1 MHLHFA
7 QGDTQDTTY
16 VAYLSCVTNVRLIYI
31 KGYLT

>member
-16 VAYLSCVTNVRLIYI
+16 VAYLSCVTNVSDVQKRLNR
-31 KGYLT
+31 